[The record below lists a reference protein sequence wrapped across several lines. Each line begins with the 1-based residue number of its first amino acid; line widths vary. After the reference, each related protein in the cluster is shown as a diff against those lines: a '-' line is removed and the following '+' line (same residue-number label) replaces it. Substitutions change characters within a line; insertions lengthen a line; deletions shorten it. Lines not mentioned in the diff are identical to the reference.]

1 MGVLRGIDRRDTFPG
16 RVKSVRSDG
25 ERVLLFGPAITTPLQ
40 EVCSIR
46 GKPSPPGGGSAFCLG
61 RSLGYNDH
69 RRFAH
74 FPGTMEGGALPGTHR
89 LPPFWPRT
97 GTFCDRRHKYFHEL
111 SGMVE
116 TAAILHGGDWRRI
129 MPVSTQTPWCCGV
142 SSDRWRPRRAGC
154 ENNWGCRRS
163 VVRRNGGGFERD
175 GLPSCV
181 WQRQALGDSATCL
194 K

>member
-46 GKPSPPGGGSAFCLG
+46 GKPSPPGGAALLPWAFAGLQRPPPICPFSWNDGGGSSLVPIAFRHSG
-61 RSLGYNDH
+61 RGPVLSVIAGINI
-69 RRFAH
+69 
-74 FPGTMEGGALPGTHR
+74 
-89 LPPFWPRT
+89 
-97 GTFCDRRHKYFHEL
+97 FHEL

-116 TAAILHGGDWRRI
+116 TARSCTVATGEGLCPSVHRPRGAAACPAIDG
-129 MPVSTQTPWCCGV
+129 
-142 SSDRWRPRRAGC
+142 RPRRAGC

-163 VVRRNGGGFERD
+163 QSFEETAGALNGMVSLHVSGNVRPLGIQ
-175 GLPSCV
+175 
-181 WQRQALGDSATCL
+181 QRV
-194 K
+194 

>member
-116 TAAILHGGDWRRI
+116 TARSCTVATGEGLCPSVH
-129 MPVSTQTPWCCGV
+129 
-142 SSDRWRPRRAGC
+142 RPRGAAACPAIDGGRGGLAAKTTGDAAGASF
-154 ENNWGCRRS
+154 EETAGALNGMVSLHVSGN
-163 VVRRNGGGFERD
+163 VRPLGIQ
-175 GLPSCV
+175 
-181 WQRQALGDSATCL
+181 QRV
-194 K
+194 